1 VASHI
6 VGPMA
11 EFPENTHRV
20 VKIRNIEIGVFHVN
34 GAFYALPN
42 VCPHSFGP
50 LCEGTVNGT
59 MACNAA
65 TDWKHVWVRDGE
77 ILTCPWHGWEFDIP
91 TGRALAR
98 PTVRIRT
105 YPVTVEDGQVVV
117 TL

>member
-1 VASHI
+1 MASHV
-6 VGPMA
+6 VGPVA
-11 EFPENTHRV
+11 EFAENTHRL
-20 VKIRNIEIGVFHVN
+20 VKIRNIEIGVFNVN

-50 LCEGTVNGT
+50 LCEGTANGT

-65 TDWKHVWVRDGE
+65 TGWKHAWVRDGE

-98 PTVRIRT
+98 PKVRIRT

>member
-1 VASHI
+1 MASHI
-6 VGPMA
+6 ICPAA
-11 EFPENTHRV
+11 EFAENTHRV
-20 VKIRNIEIGVFHVN
+20 VKIRNIEIGVFNVN

-42 VCPHSFGP
+42 VCPHQFGP

-59 MACNAA
+59 MRCNAE
-65 TDWKHVWVRDGE
+65 TGWKHEWVRDGE

-98 PTVRIRT
+98 SKVRIRT
-105 YPVTVEDGQVVV
+105 YPVTVEDDQIVV